1 MREYLKIGNRC
12 FRAYLK
18 DKKMSIKIDGQKFEN
33 KTKIGFTDGFDG
45 LVYTMTIRIR
55 ANIMFIY

>member
-1 MREYLKIGNRC
+1 
-12 FRAYLK
+12 
-18 DKKMSIKIDGQKFEN
+18 MSIKIDGQKFEN
-33 KTKIGFTDGFDG
+33 KTKIGFTDRFDG